1 MHNIDIDLVEMTL
14 DVMKYAIGRI
24 TNTNPELGIPK
35 KEEELKKLVGETIT
49 PEGIGG
55 EQAFKL
61 WREVL
66 VKATVPID
74 HPRHLAFVPASP
86 TRAAVMFDL
95 VTSASSI
102 HGAYW
107 MEGAGGIFAENQA
120 MEWLVSLTGMPQ
132 GAFGVFTSGGTAANL
147 SAMVTAREYWRSLD
161 STNAQR
167 KGLMITSIGAH
178 SSIKAMARVIDTDIL
193 LICLLYTSP
202 SPRD

>member
-86 TRAAVMFDL
+86 TRAAVMFD
-95 VTSASSI
+95 SSDL
-102 HGAYW
+102 G
-107 MEGAGGIFAENQA
+107 F
-120 MEWLVSLTGMPQ
+120 
-132 GAFGVFTSGGTAANL
+132 
-147 SAMVTAREYWRSLD
+147 
-161 STNAQR
+161 
-167 KGLMITSIGAH
+167 
-178 SSIKAMARVIDTDIL
+178 
-193 LICLLYTSP
+193 
-202 SPRD
+202 

>member
-66 VKATVPID
+66 VKATVPIE
-74 HPRHLAFVPASP
+74 
-86 TRAAVMFDL
+86 
-95 VTSASSI
+95 SSTALSI
-102 HGAYW
+102 CAC
-107 MEGAGGIFAENQA
+107 
-120 MEWLVSLTGMPQ
+120 
-132 GAFGVFTSGGTAANL
+132 FT
-147 SAMVTAREYWRSLD
+147 Y
-161 STNAQR
+161 
-167 KGLMITSIGAH
+167 KGCCD
-178 SSIKAMARVIDTDIL
+178 V
-193 LICLLYTSP
+193 
-202 SPRD
+202 